1 MSDPSRSSAR
11 MRGLARL
18 LMTIAGV
25 AAVVVLAAAIIAP
38 RIPMP
43 ADLRALADAARFIGP
58 PLALL
63 AGLAALLLARRR
75 ERRADRGAPERDTAA
90 LVFRGML
97 LTAGGLILLGIVSA
111 LWSAAVLAAG
121 DLLR

>member
-1 MSDPSRSSAR
+1 MPALSPAR
-11 MRGLARL
+11 LRGLARL
-18 LMTIAGV
+18 LLTIAGV

-63 AGLAALLLARRR
+63 TGVVALVLARRR
-75 ERRADRGAPERDTAA
+75 ERRADRGGPERDTASI
-90 LVFRGML
+90 VFRTML
-97 LTAGGLILLGIVSA
+97 IVAGALMLLGIVSA
-111 LWSAAVLAAG
+111 LWSSAVLAAG
-121 DLLR
+121 DLLP

>member
-1 MSDPSRSSAR
+1 MPGPSRSSVR
-11 MRGLARL
+11 LRGLGRL
-18 LMTIAGV
+18 LLTIAGV

-38 RIPMP
+38 RIPVP

-63 AGLAALLLARRR
+63 AGLAALLLARRL
-75 ERRADRGAPERDTAA
+75 ERRADRGAPEHDTAA

-121 DLLR
+121 DLLP

>member
-1 MSDPSRSSAR
+1 MPAPSLSAAR
-11 MRGLARL
+11 LRGLARL
-18 LMTIAGV
+18 LLTIAGV

-75 ERRADRGAPERDTAA
+75 ERRADRGAPERDAAA

-111 LWSAAVLAAG
+111 LWSSAVLAAG
-121 DLLR
+121 DLLP